1 VLRPTIETLRKVK
14 YRPTGGFCAFY
25 LADPGPAGG
34 FGVLDSDRRAKPAL
48 QALTDAC
55 RPVIVVGEPLPASIG
70 VGEVYEIAIH
80 VVSDLHEPLR
90 DGVVSAT
97 IHHADGTTDIHRWGG
112 EIEADSVA
120 RIALLAVP
128 ALRPGALTVELALNA
143 VVDDAE
149 NGEITAHSSVKTT
162 VS

>member
-1 VLRPTIETLRKVK
+1 R
-14 YRPTGGFCAFY
+14 
-25 LADPGPAGG
+25 
-34 FGVLDSDRRAKPAL
+34 S
-48 QALTDAC
+48 
-55 RPVIVVGEPLPASIG
+55 VIVVGEPLPASVQ

-97 IHHADGTTDIHRWGG
+97 IHHADGTTDVHRWGG

-120 RIALLAVP
+120 RIALLSVP
-128 ALRPGALTVELALNA
+128 ALRPGTLTVELALNA
-143 VVDDAE
+143 TVDNAE
-149 NGEITAHSSVKTT
+149 KSEITAHSSMKTT